1 MSNTNTRPPVGRR
14 LLFVLACVLAIPPVL
29 LFVTTPMDAGHQALL
44 GAASV
49 LLMALVNRFRPDSRR
64 ISLWLV
70 ALSLIV
76 SSRYIWWRAT
86 ATLHFES
93 IPEAVLGYGLF
104 AAELY
109 ALVILLLGY
118 LQTLWPL
125 ERKLVPLP
133 EDMALWPTVD
143 VYIPTYNE
151 SLEVVS
157 DTVLAA
163 QNLSYPADKMR
174 IYVLDDGR
182 REQFEAFA
190 KSAGV
195 GYITRPDNQHAKAG
209 NLNNALQLTDGEL
222 ICVFDCDHIPTA
234 GFLQATL
241 GGFIDDEKLAMVQT
255 PHYFYSQDPFER
267 NLGVA
272 EELPR
277 EGELFYGPVQ
287 KGNDFWNATFFCG
300 SCAVIRRQALEETDG
315 FAVETV
321 TEDAHTALR
330 FQRRGWRTAFVSLPL
345 AAGLATER
353 LSLHIGQRA
362 RWARGMTQILR
373 IDNPLFGRGLSLA
386 QRLCY
391 LNAMLHF
398 QFALPRVVFITAPLA
413 YLLLG
418 QNIIASS
425 ASMIFAYA
433 LPHLFHAIWTNSRIT
448 GRFRYTFWG
457 EIYESVLC
465 FHLIK
470 PTLVT
475 LWDPKKGSF
484 NVTEKGGL
492 LEKSFFDIS
501 AVRPHLV
508 VAFLLALGLGSGLVR
523 FYWNEF
529 YGIERDV
536 MLLNVFWAGFSLITL
551 LAAIAAAREQRQVR
565 NNVRVPLQL
574 PASVYLTDGHVLKT
588 HTLDVSLGGVR
599 LASPD
604 QASLHAQLEDVGVED
619 VEIRLDDLSVVLPAR
634 LVRADDKYLRLQFGM
649 MNLSQQRQMLRIV
662 MGRYDAWLPAQP
674 HPKDRPLHS
683 FRIVLRVVVL
693 MFFGR
698 WLARGRKER
707 EIDETMRAN
716 RLWHRFM
723 PLAVL
728 LLFVLL
734 ALIAVRPALA
744 ADPVA
749 AGAARERPAK
759 PAGGIPETSQLQTRG
774 HQQTLTFRQLGQV
787 DGLTLAGA
795 ESQAGL
801 GFSVGRDE
809 VVTDA
814 EMYLKVTYGDEI
826 LPGTGRLV
834 VEINGAH
841 VQTLALDRDAQEAE
855 FRLPVNPALL
865 VTNNRINFRLAGV
878 ADRACPNPLDKRV
891 WLTVAPSSAIEYRA
905 DRLPLASALEMLPE
919 PFFDLSSQSRLDL
932 HLVVPDQ
939 PDSDVL
945 RAAAITASWF
955 GAQARYRGTRFSLL
969 GDEIPAGH
977 AIVLTTDDNPVSG
990 LDVGS
995 GGQVSVIDNPVDPF
1009 FKLLVLQGKDGA
1021 DLVRAARYLALRSAE
1036 LTGQRQPALDV
1047 PSAPRTF
1054 NDAPRWISTRVPVEL
1069 GSLVPAEQ
1077 LRTQGLYP
1085 GVIDVGFRASPD
1097 LFLWPGE
1104 TVPLRVR
1111 YRFAEGPW
1119 LDTEKSRLDVAL
1131 NGQFLKSLAPP
1142 RLDWWASIKRELGAA
1157 ETRQQEAVI
1166 AVPPELIHG
1175 ENRLTFYFNL
1185 RYTLEEECDP
1195 VLPGNVVNQIYPG
1208 STLDLTRTRHLAVM
1222 PALSAFVAAGYP
1234 FSAYAD
1240 LSRTGLV
1247 LPASPDLP
1255 TLNAALDLMARVG
1268 AATGY
1273 PALGVE
1279 VALGGD
1285 GLHRM
1290 RDRDL
1295 LAVLPVGDPALPRML
1310 HGGPLS
1316 RDDGRLRVRTPSI
1329 TDRLRHIALGDWFL
1343 EYEEAGIALSG
1354 QRQPRALVATPSA
1367 LNRDHWQVLITAEDS
1382 AQLPGMV
1389 DTLADSEITSRVRGD
1404 FLLLDA
1410 DQSRAFRISPK
1421 RLSGE
1426 VNWLTQFRW
1435 GFGKRPLLLFFL
1447 VCVIFAVLV
1456 SLLMPLLKWRQ
1467 ARRMGE

>member
-1 MSNTNTRPPVGRR
+1 MTNTNTRPPVGRR
-14 LLFVLACVLAIPPVL
+14 FLFACACLLAAPPILLFI
-29 LFVTTPMDAGHQALL
+29 TTPMDAGHQALL
-44 GAASV
+44 GLASV
-49 LLMALVNRFRPDSRR
+49 LVMALVNRFRPDSRR
-64 ISLWLV
+64 VSLWLV

-86 ATLHFES
+86 STLHFES
-93 IPEAVLGYGLF
+93 VPEAVLGYGLF
-104 AAELY
+104 LAELY

-125 ERKLVPLP
+125 ERKLVALP
-133 EDMALWPTVD
+133 EDTGLWPTVD

-151 SLEVVS
+151 SLDVVS
-157 DTVLAA
+157 DTVLSA
-163 QNLSYPADKMR
+163 QNLDYPAEKMR
-174 IYVLDDGR
+174 IYILDDGR
-182 REQFEAFA
+182 RDSFEAFA

-195 GYITRPDNQHAKAG
+195 GYITREDNQHAKAG
-209 NLNNALQLTDGEL
+209 NLNNALGQTDGEL

-234 GFLQATL
+234 GFLQATV
-241 GGFIDDEKLAMVQT
+241 GGFVEDAKLAMVQT

-267 NLGVA
+267 NLGVG

-300 SCAVIRRQALEETDG
+300 SCAVIRRQALDDTDG

-330 FQRRGWRTAFVSLPL
+330 FQRKGWRTAFVSLPL

-373 IDNPLFGRGLSLA
+373 MDNPLFGRGLSLA

-433 LPHLFHAIWTNSRIT
+433 LPHLFHAIWTNSRLN

-465 FHLIK
+465 FHLVK

-492 LEKSFFDIS
+492 LENSFFDIS

-529 YGIERDV
+529 YAIERDV

-565 NNVRVPLQL
+565 TNVRVPLVL
-574 PASVYLTDGHVLKT
+574 PASIYLADGHVLKT
-588 HTLDVSLGGVR
+588 RTLDVSLGGVR
-599 LASPD
+599 LANPVD
-604 QASLHAQLEDVGVED
+604 ETFDGEVED

-634 LVRADDKYLRLQFGM
+634 LVSAEGKDLRLQFGL
-649 MNLSQQRQMLRIV
+649 MNLGQQRQMLRIV
-662 MGRYDAWLPAQP
+662 MGRYDAWLPDHA

-683 FRIVLRVVVL
+683 FRIVLRVVIL

-728 LLFVLL
+728 VLLVLL
-734 ALIAVRPALA
+734 ALLAVRPALA
-744 ADPVA
+744 DDVR
-749 AGAARERPAK
+749 AGPARERPAT
-759 PAGGIPETSQLQTRG
+759 PAGRIPEPSPKDGAQLETRT

-795 ESQAGL
+795 QSQAGL

-809 VVTDA
+809 VVTEA
-814 EMYLKVTYGDEI
+814 EMYLKLTYGEEI

-834 VEINGAH
+834 VEINGAR
-841 VQTLALDRDAQEAE
+841 VQTLALDRDATEAE

-865 VTNNRINFRLAGV
+865 VTNNRINFRLVGL

-891 WLTVAPSSAIEYRA
+891 WLTVAPSSAINYQA
-905 DRLPLASALEMLPE
+905 DRLPLASDLEMLPE
-919 PFFDLSSQSRLDL
+919 PFFDLTSQSRLDL
-932 HLVVPDQ
+932 HLVLPDE

-955 GAQARYRGTRFSLL
+955 GAQARYRGTRFSLHDNEL
-969 GDEIPAGH
+969 PAAH
-977 AIVLTTDDNPVSG
+977 AIVLSTDANPVSG
-990 LDVGS
+990 LSSEAGS
-995 GGQVSVIDNPVDPF
+995 HLSVIDNPADPF
-1009 FKLLVLQGKDGA
+1009 FKLLVLHGTDGA
-1021 DLVRAARYLALRSAE
+1021 DLVRAARYLTLRSAQ
-1036 LTGQRQPALDV
+1036 LRGRRQPVQDV
-1047 PSAPRTF
+1047 DSPVRAAH
-1054 NDAPRWISTRVPVEL
+1054 DAPRWVSTEMPVEL
-1069 GSLVPAEQ
+1069 GSLVSGDQ

-1111 YRFAEGPW
+1111 YRFAEGRW
-1119 LDTEKSRLDVAL
+1119 LDNDKSRLDVAL
-1131 NGQFLKSLAPP
+1131 NGQFLKSLPPP
-1142 RLDWWASIKRELGAA
+1142 RLDWWGNIKRELGAGD
-1157 ETRQQEAVI
+1157 TRQQEAVI
-1166 AVPPELIHG
+1166 PVPPDLIHG

-1185 RYTLEEECDP
+1185 HYTLEEECDP
-1195 VLPGNVVNQIYPG
+1195 VLPGDVVNQVYPA
-1208 STLDLTRTRHLAVM
+1208 STLDLTHTRHLAVM
-1222 PALSAFVAAGYP
+1222 PSLSAFVAAGYP
-1234 FSAYAD
+1234 FSDRAD

-1247 LPASPDLP
+1247 LPATPDLA
-1255 TLNAALDLMARVG
+1255 TLTTALDLMARIG
-1268 AATGY
+1268 AASGY

-1279 VALGGD
+1279 VSLGVD
-1285 GLHRM
+1285 GLQRL

-1295 LAVLPVGDPALPRML
+1295 LAVLPMADPAF
-1310 HGGPLS
+1310 S
-1316 RDDGRLRVRTPSI
+1316 RLLRGSAFARDNGELRVRPPTPVE
-1329 TDRLRHIALGDWFL
+1329 RLRRLALGDWFL
-1343 EYEEAGIALSG
+1343 EHEQAAIALAG
-1354 QRQPRALVATPSA
+1354 QRDPRVLMSMPSP
-1367 LNRDHWQVLITAEDS
+1367 LNEDRWQVLVAAEDS
-1382 AQLPGMV
+1382 ARLPAM
-1389 DTLADSEITSRVRGD
+1389 ADALGDSDITSRVRGD

-1410 DQSRAFRISPK
+1410 DQPRAFRVNPQ
-1421 RLSGE
+1421 RLSGD

-1447 VCVIFAVLV
+1447 VCVIFALLV
-1456 SLLMPLLKWRQ
+1456 ALLVPLLKWRQ
-1467 ARRMGE
+1467 ARRLGE